1 MTSLYA
7 SSYDQSVLS
16 GAGLLGRDYK
26 TNTYFLTIYMGG
38 SRVEGGG
45 GQGVPAP
52 GKSQVDI
59 G

>member
-1 MTSLYA
+1 MASLYA

-26 TNTYFLTIYMGG
+26 TNTYFMTINMGG
-38 SRVEGGG
+38 SRVVCVWGG
-45 GQGVPAP
+45 GVPAP